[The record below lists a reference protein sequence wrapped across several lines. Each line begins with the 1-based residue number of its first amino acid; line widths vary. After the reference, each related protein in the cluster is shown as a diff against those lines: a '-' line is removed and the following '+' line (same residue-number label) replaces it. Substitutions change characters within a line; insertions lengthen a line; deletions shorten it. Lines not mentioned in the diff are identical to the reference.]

1 MKRKRRRFSEV
12 EITSSSTSLSI
23 SPSLRGRGDDRT
35 FSVRLPCG
43 AGVAGPAG
51 FDADELWALLFVVQ
65 EALT

>member
-23 SPSLRGRGDDRT
+23 SPSLRGRGDDR

-51 FDADELWALLFVVQ
+51 FDADELLALLFVVQ